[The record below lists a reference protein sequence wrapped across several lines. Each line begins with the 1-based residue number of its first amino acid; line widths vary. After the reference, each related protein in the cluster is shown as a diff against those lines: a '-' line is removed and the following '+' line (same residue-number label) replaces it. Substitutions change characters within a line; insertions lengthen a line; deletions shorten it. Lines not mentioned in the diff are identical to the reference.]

1 MILFCFNQP
10 WGLSALRLAVLFPQT
25 RSLVSILH
33 SLLFILSFSTCQI
46 MALDNNPLLF
56 SLQILSVL
64 NFSSTLRNV
73 VRAVRGP
80 IAQLSM

>member
-1 MILFCFNQP
+1 
-10 WGLSALRLAVLFPQT
+10 
-25 RSLVSILH
+25 
-33 SLLFILSFSTCQI
+33 